1 MVELLIVF
9 VSRFLFVFL
18 LGVQT
23 VNIVRGSWVVAFF
36 VSVLIGVCEFTV
48 LTYVITAIQ
57 NDTGYTIIATAI
69 LGGSTGISASVL
81 TMRRGK

>member
-23 VNIVRGSWVVAFF
+23 MNVVRGRWVLVFF
-36 VSVLIGVCEFTV
+36 VSALIGICEFTV
-48 LTYVITAIQ
+48 LGYVIRAVQ
-57 NDTGYTIIATAI
+57 NDAGYLIIATAI

-81 TMRRGK
+81 MMRKK